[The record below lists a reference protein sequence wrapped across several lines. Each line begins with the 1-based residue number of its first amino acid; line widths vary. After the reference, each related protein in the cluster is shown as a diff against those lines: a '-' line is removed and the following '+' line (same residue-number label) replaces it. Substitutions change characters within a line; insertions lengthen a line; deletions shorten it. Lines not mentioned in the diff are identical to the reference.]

1 MTAPT
6 ERRTPPR
13 VLVVADV
20 ESNAQSL
27 AERILIPAGIE
38 AWTEDAKA
46 PAVDVLLVD
55 VTQLRGDPLAG
66 LRSRR
71 EKGDEAPAVVLAAH
85 VPPSRLRELFHL
97 NVADV
102 LLKPYRPVDL
112 VQAILDLA
120 ESRSSESNT
129 KSLSRRLEA
138 LREQSRRRTEEMR
151 LLSEIGRAVA
161 SLGDLEAVLAR
172 VVEAAVF
179 VTDAEEA
186 NIYLADRDTN
196 ELSLR
201 ASKQAG
207 EREAV
212 LQKLRVS
219 DTLVGQVFQTGLPV
233 MRQPSLEGGQVKVQ
247 TGFLV
252 QSLIKVPIRVR
263 NEIVGVLGIY
273 NRLAPRAFNEQ
284 HLTVLS
290 SLADWAGVAIEHADL
305 MEQARSAQQA
315 QPAPPLPEE
324 AAPPALLD
332 TVDRAATLLE
342 ALSSGPVSAGPA
354 LQREIRAVL
363 GEIRQQRAQ
372 PAPAPAEEDS
382 AHNLVDIPRLIRQVA
397 GELGPIAA
405 RRGLE
410 LNADIAPGL
419 PLVPGD
425 RGRILQIVGGLT
437 AAAIRRTQQG
447 RVVIDAHTFTVRD
460 GHSDGITPPSYI
472 ELTDGPWLS
481 VTVADTSSGLS
492 PDTIR
497 ALTADH
503 VVATAGELGPGL
515 TMGEVRLVTESLGG
529 ALWHDQTPAGTLI
542 TVSLPAG

>member
-1 MTAPT
+1 MTAAT
-6 ERRTPPR
+6 ERRAPPR
-13 VLVVADV
+13 VLVVADI
-20 ESNAQSL
+20 ESNARSL
-27 AERILIPAGIE
+27 IERILQPAGIQ
-38 AWTEDAKA
+38 AWMDDAKA
-46 PAVDVLLVD
+46 PPADVLLID

-85 VPPSRLRELFHL
+85 FPASRLRDLFHL
-97 NVADV
+97 NVADI

-112 VQAILDLA
+112 VQAIFDLA
-120 ESRSSESNT
+120 ETRAADTNTQMLSRS
-129 KSLSRRLEA
+129 LEA
-138 LREQSRRRTEEMR
+138 TRQQSRRRAEEMR

-161 SLGDLEAVLAR
+161 VLGDLDSILAR

-207 EREAV
+207 EREAT
-212 LQKLRVS
+212 LQRLRVS
-219 DTLVGQVFQTGLPV
+219 DTLVGQVFRTGLPV
-233 MRQPSLEGGQVKVQ
+233 MRQPSLQGSQVKVQ

-273 NRLAPRAFNEQ
+273 NRLAPRAFNEE

-290 SLADWAGVAIEHADL
+290 ALADWAGVAIEHAEL
-305 MEQARSAQQA
+305 IQQA
-315 QPAPPLPEE
+315 HSAARETPASPVPQAYVDGLDH
-324 AAPPALLD
+324 AAAALQGWLD
-332 TVDRAATLLE
+332 GRL
-342 ALSSGPVSAGPA
+342 GGGPA
-354 LQREIRAVL
+354 AQKEIRAVL
-363 GEIRQQRAQ
+363 GELRRLQSQ
-372 PAPAPAEEDS
+372 PVTVVPEEHVS
-382 AHNLVDIPRLIRQVA
+382 NLVDMSKLIRQVA
-397 GELGPIAA
+397 SELRPIAA

-410 LNADIAPGL
+410 LISDVGPGI

-437 AAAIRRTQQG
+437 AASIRRTQQG
-447 RVVIDAHTFTVRD
+447 RIVIDAHTFTVRS
-460 GHSDGITPPSYI
+460 GRSDGLSPPSYV
-472 ELTDGPWLS
+472 ELTDGPWLA

-497 ALTADH
+497 ALTADR
-503 VVATAGELGPGL
+503 VEAAAGELGPGL

-542 TVSLPAG
+542 TVSLRAG

>member
-1 MTAPT
+1 
-6 ERRTPPR
+6 
-13 VLVVADV
+13 
-20 ESNAQSL
+20 
-27 AERILIPAGIE
+27 
-38 AWTEDAKA
+38 
-46 PAVDVLLVD
+46 
-55 VTQLRGDPLAG
+55 
-66 LRSRR
+66 
-71 EKGDEAPAVVLAAH
+71 
-85 VPPSRLRELFHL
+85 
-97 NVADV
+97 
-102 LLKPYRPVDL
+102 
-112 VQAILDLA
+112 
-120 ESRSSESNT
+120 
-129 KSLSRRLEA
+129 
-138 LREQSRRRTEEMR
+138 MR

-161 SLGDLEAVLAR
+161 ALGDLDSILAR

-186 NIYLADRDTN
+186 NIYLADRGTN
-196 ELSLR
+196 ELTLR

-212 LQKLRVS
+212 LQRLRVS

-290 SLADWAGVAIEHADL
+290 ALADWAGVAIEHADL
-305 MEQARSAQQA
+305 MEQARSAREAQA
-315 QPAPPLPEE
+315 P
-324 AAPPALLD
+324 AAPEAVHD
-332 TVDRAATLLE
+332 SVERAATLLE
-342 ALSSGPVSAGPA
+342 ALLNGHTVGGSAA
-354 LQREIRAVL
+354 QREMQAVL
-363 GEIRQQRAQ
+363 AELRQVGAQ
-372 PAPAPAEEDS
+372 PAMRAPEEDI
-382 AHNLVDIPRLIRQVA
+382 HNLVDIPKLIRQVA
-397 GELGPIAA
+397 AELRPIAA

-410 LNADIAPGL
+410 LSSDVGPGL
-419 PLVPGD
+419 PMVPGD

-437 AAAIRRTQQG
+437 AAAIRRTHQG
-447 RVVIDAHTFTVRD
+447 RIVIDAHTFTVRD
-460 GHSDGITPPSYI
+460 GHSDVISPPGYI

-497 ALTADH
+497 ALTADR
-503 VVATAGELGPGL
+503 VEAAAGELGPGL

>member
-1 MTAPT
+1 MTAPS
-6 ERRTPPR
+6 ERRAPPR
-13 VLVVADV
+13 VLVVADID
-20 ESNAQSL
+20 SNARSL
-27 AERILIPAGIE
+27 AERILVPAGIQ
-38 AWTEDAKA
+38 AWIDDAKA
-46 PAVDVLLVD
+46 PPVDVLLVD
-55 VTQLRGDPLAG
+55 VTQLRGDPLAS

-71 EKGDEAPAVVLAAH
+71 EKGDEAPAIVLAAH
-85 VPPSRLRELFHL
+85 FPPSRLRDFFHL

-112 VQAILDLA
+112 VQAVFDLA
-120 ESRSSESNT
+120 ETRAAETNT
-129 KSLSRRLEA
+129 QSLSRGLEA
-138 LREQSRRRTEEMR
+138 AREQSRRRTEEMR

-161 SLGDLEAVLAR
+161 ALGDLDSILAR
-172 VVEAAVF
+172 VAEAAVF

-207 EREAV
+207 EREAT
-212 LQKLRVS
+212 LQRLRVS

-284 HLTVLS
+284 HLTILTA
-290 SLADWAGVAIEHADL
+290 LADWAGVAIEHAEL
-305 MEQARSAQQA
+305 LQEAREAGAELPS
-315 QPAPPLPEE
+315 PAPPQ
-324 AAPPALLD
+324 ALLD
-332 TVDRAATLLE
+332 AVDHAASVLE
-342 ALSSGPVSAGPA
+342 GLMNGRPTGPPT
-354 LQREIRAVL
+354 QREIEAVL
-363 GEIRQQRAQ
+363 AELRQLRAQ
-372 PAPAPAEEDS
+372 PAPGFPEPDT
-382 AHNLVDIPRLIRQVA
+382 HNLVDIARLIRQVSS
-397 GELGPIAA
+397 ELRPIAA

-410 LNADIAPGL
+410 LIDDVGPGL

-447 RVVIDAHTFTVRD
+447 RIVIDAHTFSVRN
-460 GHSDGITPPSYI
+460 GHSDGLTPPGYV
-472 ELTDGPWLS
+472 ELTDGPWLA

-497 ALTADH
+497 ALTAER
-503 VVATAGELGPGL
+503 VEAGAGELGPGL

-529 ALWHDQTPAGTLI
+529 GLWHDQTPAGTLI
-542 TVSLPAG
+542 TVALPAG